1 MGGSRL
7 CDSGAMAAGQP
18 YGQVRLWVEGKVCA
32 TLHGAAPFPVLCWSC
47 GSGVR
52 ELWVPLLWGYP
63 IGKEGC
69 FLTSKVGGIPK
80 GTLGLEHPPVL
91 LLGASSWFGAL
102 FCNFFAVLL
111 LGDCMASLLSWG
123 GSILQ
128 GC

>member
-1 MGGSRL
+1 MLWLQSSCGPLIQLSAISGHKRAVSWGGSRL

-69 FLTSKVGGIPK
+69 FLTSKVGGDPK
-80 GTLGLEHPPVL
+80 RDFGA
-91 LLGASSWFGAL
+91 GASPSPAAGCLQLVWSP
-102 FCNFFAVLL
+102 FF
-111 LGDCMASLLSWG
+111 
-123 GSILQ
+123 
-128 GC
+128 